1 MLMSV
6 HKAGKISK
14 KKIALLMDFQEEL
27 KIQRVTDS
35 WQKKV
40 LHRLNVLSPFREGG
54 MTEQHALFLNKM
66 KPSVIHYHFTFPYG
80 GRSH

>member
-14 KKIALLMDFQEEL
+14 KKTALLMDFQEEL

-54 MTEQHALFLNKM
+54 MTEQHAL
-66 KPSVIHYHFTFPYG
+66 SVKHNG
-80 GRSH
+80 L